1 MTWEARPMLGMA
13 YTKGHDA
20 WMVGREHPRLGGFDI
35 VAWSYQ
41 KNAFTNEYDA
51 RYIAAA
57 LNDYDPDG
65 EMYDR
70 EHSRVPAGT
79 P

>member
-1 MTWEARPMLGMA
+1 MTWETRSVSTLDGRAE
-13 YTKGHDA
+13 T
-20 WMVGREHPRLGGFDI
+20 WWVGRTNPHLGGFQDL
-35 VAWSYQ
+35 VRVDSGAPLV
-41 KNAFTNEYDA
+41 NEMDA

-70 EHSRVPAGT
+70 EHSRVPAGMS
-79 P
+79 